1 MRRRPFPFGVIL
13 ALAVFWLAA
22 DVRIGGT
29 VGDAGGTIGSA
40 HGETM
45 AISSSHVG
53 LGTLSA
59 SRKAPGEWMSRPFLP
74 AHSVA
79 IGVVSA
85 AAPRASHNSRIRE
98 RAPLTF
104 TYDATAP
111 PGEIANTV
119 L

>member
-1 MRRRPFPFGVIL
+1 MRCRPFPFGMIL

-53 LGTLSA
+53 LGALSA
-59 SRKAPGEWMSRPFLP
+59 SRKTPGEWPSRPFLS
-74 AHSVA
+74 AHSVTL
-79 IGVVSA
+79 GVVSVT
-85 AAPRASHNSRIRE
+85 APPASPDSRIRE